1 MADAKSIWVISG
13 TYRLLGNS
21 RNFFFQTIISP
32 KTSGNESVSSQ
43 SCVRAAVLGSFSQT
57 LPRRQGKDVTPQVN
71 CSSLLASGSF
81 SRVAYHLEGF
91 FSGDSKVKNRP
102 ANSRDAGLISGLER
116 YPGGGNSNPLQYS
129 CLENPMDRGAWQAT
143 VHGVAKSRTRL
154 SDWTRTIIWGP
165 CWGHSVLN
173 YFWNNLGERL
183 RPQAQKWP

>member
-1 MADAKSIWVISG
+1 MKSGGIFIFLTTAGLSLRNLSTKFYSRCKDMADAKSIWVISG

-154 SDWTRTIIWGP
+154 SD
-165 CWGHSVLN
+165 
-173 YFWNNLGERL
+173 
-183 RPQAQKWP
+183 